1 MMQNRLV
8 IRDPLLDPNQR
19 LLGYQLHFDQ
29 PSGRTD
35 SASVEAEQLLNRIL
49 AMQEQESDAVSRYIY
64 FLPVTVDLIQ
74 DGRYTG
80 LPAGVLGLIVTPDI
94 LVDQAAVDVLKVM
107 RASGYEILLRG
118 ADLAAIRQEW
128 LQIATLVE
136 VYFEPGNFSLQAKIF
151 SLLKNTSMRL
161 AASDVASW
169 QEYGICR
176 KLGLHAFVG
185 RFFMQRPVETES
197 ADKARPLSPSQ
208 STLLQLMEGVRAN
221 ADIAKLE
228 NILKQDAA
236 LSYKLLFYINS
247 AAFGLSFEI
256 ESLRHAITLLGYDK
270 LNRWLCVLF
279 ATSDSSTSSPVLLH
293 TALVRGRMVELLGAT
308 LLSRAESES
317 LFITGMFSMLDRL
330 LATGMEEALEHVRLP
345 EAVMDALI
353 DGQGMYAPFLQ
364 LAVAVER
371 HDERAEGLMDGLG
384 LTSDQV
390 NDAHFS
396 ALYWAN
402 QLLS

>member
-1 MMQNRLV
+1 MTQNQLV

-19 LLGYQLHFDQ
+19 MLGYQLHFDQ
-29 PSGRTD
+29 LSTRAG
-35 SASVEAEQLLNRIL
+35 SADVEAELLLEQIL
-49 AMQEQESDAVSRYIY
+49 AMRENETDAVSRYVY
-64 FLPVTVDLIQ
+64 FLPATSRLIQ
-74 DGRYTG
+74 EGRYTG
-80 LPAGVLGLIVTPDI
+80 LPSGVLGLIVTPDV
-94 LVDQAAVDVLKVM
+94 LADQAAVDVLKVM

-118 ADLAAIRQEW
+118 ADLAAIQQAW

-151 SLLKNTSMRL
+151 SLLKNSSMRL
-161 AASDVASW
+161 AAADVASW
-169 QEYGICR
+169 QEYAICK

-185 RFFMQRPVETES
+185 RFFMQMPVETET

-208 STLLQLMEGVRAN
+208 STLLQLMDGVRAN

-256 ESLRHAITLLGYDK
+256 ESLRHAITMLGYDK

-279 ATSDSSTSSPVLLH
+279 ATSDASTSSPVLLH
-293 TALVRGRMVELLGAT
+293 AALVRGRMVELLGAT
-308 LLSRAESES
+308 LLSGAEGES

-330 LATGMEEALEHVRLP
+330 LASSMEEALEHVRLP
-345 EAVMDALI
+345 QSVVDALI

-364 LAVAVER
+364 LALAVER
-371 HDERAEGLMDGLG
+371 HDDQVANLMDSLG
-384 LTSDQV
+384 LDAGRV
-390 NDAHFS
+390 NDAHFA
-396 ALYWAN
+396 ALSWAN